1 MQIPLG
7 RRDAL
12 LSGLACS
19 RGGCHGGGVWG
30 TVPCGYCACGA
41 QSCACVVARACS
53 CACVQLRVRSTELRV
68 CAVALRACV
77 LNACPGAVE
86 GFKTLH
92 VCSAVDTA
100 RELPRDDAC
109 MHSPQAKQLYWRP
122 DSRSTVTRSSW

>member
-53 CACVQLRVRSTELRV
+53 CACVQLRVRCTELRV
-68 CAVALRACV
+68 CAVARVRAERV
-77 LNACPGAVE
+77 PRRFRGVQDVACLLG
-86 GFKTLH
+86 
-92 VCSAVDTA
+92 CRYCA
-100 RELPRDDAC
+100 RA
-109 MHSPQAKQLYWRP
+109 A
-122 DSRSTVTRSSW
+122 SR